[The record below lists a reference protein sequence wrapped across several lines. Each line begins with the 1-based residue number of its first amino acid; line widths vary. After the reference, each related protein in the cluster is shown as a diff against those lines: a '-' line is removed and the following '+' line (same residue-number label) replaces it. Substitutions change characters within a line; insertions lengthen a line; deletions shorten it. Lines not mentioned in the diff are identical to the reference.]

1 MPVDASGVRRDPG
14 SNFSTVTFGVFFN
27 STVQVSILILI
38 DHYTLSRR
46 ATGGGCVGAKPQT
59 QRAEFEAEG
68 SGSGWEWVSLC

>member
-1 MPVDASGVRRDPG
+1 VPVDASGVRRDPG
-14 SNFSTVTFGVFFN
+14 SNFSTVTFGVFFKLDCPK
-27 STVQVSILILI
+27 VSILILI

-68 SGSGWEWVSLC
+68 SGWEWVSLC